1 MVAGRMPKSL
11 VANLEQIYIQKIIRS
26 KFFCR
31 KMQKN
36 FFLQK
41 KIVFLRILMTHL
53 SKKIHIFAN
62 WNQQI
67 CIPYKNDALSV
78 KVQTYI

>member
-1 MVAGRMPKSL
+1 MVAGRMTKSL

-36 FFLQK
+36 FFCRK
-41 KIVFLRILMTHL
+41 NRISAH
-53 SKKIHIFAN
+53 FDDAFVE
-62 WNQQI
+62 
-67 CIPYKNDALSV
+67 KN
-78 KVQTYI
+78 TYLCKLESTNLYTI